1 MIIFWQE
8 EKDYMIH
15 WRILSFNENME
26 QEYVVFWKSF
36 NSILMFFSYFH
47 DWIKVMNLDMSRSE

>member
-15 WRILSFNENME
+15 WRILSFDENME